1 MKVLVLGSNGQIGNS
16 LRDKLDQKFNDILFC
31 AKKDIDIGNFE
42 NTKNEIINFHPEV
55 VINASAYTKVDKA
68 EEEIEEARLINSLAV
83 LNLANICKSIGSL
96 LIHFS
101 TDYVFDGSSSK
112 PYTEKSKTNP
122 KSVYGQTKLEGE
134 KNIISCGCDFIILRT
149 SWVFSEYGENFL
161 KTMIHLGQEKDELSI
176 VSDQFG
182 NPTYAKD
189 IAIIVDKILKDLKF
203 GFKSQIFNYSGDSTC
218 SWFDFAEEI
227 FQQAKNLNLK
237 TPRIIKKVDSEQYI
251 TKAKRP
257 KYSVLDNT
265 KILNQF
271 LVKESNWK
279 LGISEI
285 LSLYK

>member
-31 AKKDIDIGNFE
+31 SKKDIDIGNFE

-68 EEEIEEARLINSLAV
+68 EQEIEEARLINSLAV
-83 LNLANICKSIGSL
+83 LNLANVCKSIGSL

-134 KNIISCGCDFIILRT
+134 KNIISSSCDFIILRT

-203 GFKSQIFNYSGDSTC
+203 DFKSQIFNYSGDSTC

-227 FQQAKNLNLK
+227 FEQAKNLNLK
-237 TPRIIKKVDSEQYI
+237 TPRIIKKVDSEEFI

-265 KILNQF
+265 KILQQF
-271 LVKESNWK
+271 RVKESNWK
-279 LGISEI
+279 LGIREI